1 MSAQCRA
8 DAAPQPPG
16 TEAICHPHEAS
27 VKVRAMPPL
36 PPHAEPGRRA
46 TATGAAVTLQAL
58 AGVGLVSFTLL
69 LGGCGSAPRTG
80 RDGPPPSST
89 MVPPEAS
96 RRPDAEP
103 RVEPLRAGGP
113 NKPYEVL
120 GRGYVPQTR
129 DVPMR
134 ETGIA
139 SWYGRQFDGRRT
151 ASGEVFDM
159 NAMSA
164 AHKTMP
170 LPSYARVRN
179 PANGREVVVRV
190 NDRGPFVDGRI
201 IDLSYAAAVKLG
213 VAGGIAPVEVER
225 LTFEDIR
232 TGAWRRGD
240 GGSPAPEPTPVV
252 VAAARTP
259 VASPVTSPAA
269 MPAQPPAPAS
279 APARATPTA
288 PAISPAA
295 TRDSAPDP
303 APESGLAF
311 AIALMGGGTESGSGK
326 EPPATPPSGGATT
339 PAPRGFWI
347 QLGAFRERPGAESFQ
362 QRIAADLD
370 WLAPRLAVFDEAPL
384 LRLQAGPYASREEA
398 QSAAQRVRE
407 ALQLVPLVV
416 ERR

>member
-1 MSAQCRA
+1 MRHT
-8 DAAPQPPG
+8 P
-16 TEAICHPHEAS
+16 AS
-27 VKVRAMPPL
+27 VMVRAMQDL
-36 PPHAEPGRRA
+36 PPSDPRGRA
-46 TATGAAVTLQAL
+46 AL
-58 AGVGLVSFTLL
+58 ALAALALLVMAAL
-69 LGGCGSAPRTG
+69 LGGCGSAPRPG

-89 MVPPEAS
+89 VVPAEAS
-96 RRPDAEP
+96 RGSDAEP
-103 RVEPLRAGGP
+103 RIEPLRTGGP

-120 GRGYVPQTR
+120 GRSYTPEQR
-129 DVPMR
+129 DVPIR

-151 ASGEVFDM
+151 ANGEIFDM
-159 NAMSA
+159 YAMTA

-179 PANGREVVVRV
+179 PANGREIVVRV

-201 IDLSYAAAVKLG
+201 IDLSYGAAQRLG
-213 VAGGIAPVEVER
+213 VAGVAQVEVER

-232 TGAWRRGD
+232 TGAWRRGAPPSAEAPVTLA
-240 GGSPAPEPTPVV
+240 GS
-252 VAAARTP
+252 AAAPTLM
-259 VASPVTSPAA
+259 A
-269 MPAQPPAPAS
+269 PPAPRVPTPSVAMSARRMPAAPMAS
-279 APARATPTA
+279 ATPPLTTA
-288 PAISPAA
+288 PATPSPE
-295 TRDSAPDP
+295 APTE
-303 APESGLAF
+303 AGLAF
-311 AIALMGGGTESGSGK
+311 AIALMGSDGARSVTEPSAALPVPATA
-326 EPPATPPSGGATT
+326 PPAAPPSAGAAT
-339 PAPRGFWI
+339 PAPSGFWI

-407 ALQLVPLVV
+407 ALQLVPVVV